1 MESHQSKL
9 KVFNRRYIEN
19 KFSGLDMSANMV
31 DLEIIPELK
40 IKLKQSLENYL
51 KNSDYQQPFVRDS
64 QGNKEDNL
72 SLYSGTGSHIY
83 MFWRYFLLCKNKNF
97 DDSSLAKAY
106 LNQSLQ
112 NNLNL
117 ISQIQGRKR
126 CPSFFMS
133 CIGFYTLT
141 AIFYCIENNQQDFQ
155 SCLEYILKYKF
166 VACSDSAEYE
176 LLYGTAGYLY
186 SLFLIKKHCEIFLSE
201 SFKELNTVI
210 LDVVRH
216 LHKEG
221 LRNMK
226 NFKADFLIWPWPKK
240 STKKLSEVYLGAAH
254 GVIGVLYM
262 MIQSLVSLGVNNS
275 QKSNEDEFFEII
287 SNIKNTLDN
296 LALLRFA
303 SGNFPSSL
311 NNERDQLVHFC
322 HGETGAIPLY
332 LLAYEFFKNNYYLE
346 IALKS
351 GEDLWE
357 RGILLKGNGLCH
369 GISGGAYSLF
379 SIYKKTQDT
388 TWRTRAF
395 LFAMATFDEDVQEL
409 CRNYKDPQRLSKG
422 IPDSPYSLMEGEA
435 GTISLY
441 SDLLNEDEYVIFPG
455 YEI

>member
-1 MESHQSKL
+1 
-9 KVFNRRYIEN
+9 
-19 KFSGLDMSANMV
+19 
-31 DLEIIPELK
+31 
-40 IKLKQSLENYL
+40 
-51 KNSDYQQPFVRDS
+51 
-64 QGNKEDNL
+64 
-72 SLYSGTGSHIY
+72 
-83 MFWRYFLLCKNKNF
+83 
-97 DDSSLAKAY
+97 
-106 LNQSLQ
+106 
-112 NNLNL
+112 
-117 ISQIQGRKR
+117 
-126 CPSFFMS
+126 
-133 CIGFYTLT
+133 
-141 AIFYCIENNQQDFQ
+141 
-155 SCLEYILKYKF
+155 
-166 VACSDSAEYE
+166 
-176 LLYGTAGYLY
+176 LYGTAGYLY